1 MPDSVDKV
9 VLKLPVVE
17 AEHKLVAPIEHGT
30 ASGEPAPAGA
40 EGGRSDC
47 RMATRGLLLRVS
59 EPNALLSVQ
68 ASVTWG
74 EI

>member
-1 MPDSVDKV
+1 M
-9 VLKLPVVE
+9 
-17 AEHKLVAPIEHGT
+17 LVAPIEHGT
-30 ASGEPAPAGA
+30 ASGEPAPAAA

-47 RMATRGLLLRVS
+47 RMATRGLPLRVS